1 MSQRV
6 QIGIYSLFAQNAMRS
21 SHHRLGGAE
30 KRSLLFATMLAEEA
44 VPTGILMADP
54 GRFGRL
60 RQTKSGIVPL
70 YHPKYRLRSQ
80 GIQIQKPVF
89 RSNLS
94 ARLQDKIRSSV
105 GLPIINTPEK
115 AKKAAF
121 APFYKAGASL
131 WVGLSLND
139 SMLELAE
146 FCQEAGRTF
155 LLGLAG
161 NVDLDFIFEPNGRDM
176 YGASREK
183 KRKAMELASAVLVQN
198 RFQEQTLRHYFP
210 QKPIYALPNPIVV
223 PKVFSEPPVRSGA
236 LWIGKMDSN
245 KNPKALLR
253 LAAKLPQLT
262 ISMVANPAELELEQE
277 VLQNM
282 PPNIQLI
289 RSVPYEETQAL
300 MAKAQVHLSTS
311 FLEGFPNTILEAA
324 VAKTPTVS
332 LHVDPDDRMKEGLF
346 GFCADGEE
354 DRFAEQVLLALQ
366 RGPQVESMLDA
377 TWSYV
382 QENHAYERIKQ
393 RWIEIVKTLTQ

>member
-1 MSQRV
+1 
-6 QIGIYSLFAQNAMRS
+6 
-21 SHHRLGGAE
+21 
-30 KRSLLFATMLAEEA
+30 MLAEA
-44 VPTGILMADP
+44 GIPTGMLMADP
-54 GRFGRL
+54 GYFGRMS
-60 RQTKSGIVPL
+60 QTKSGIVPL
-70 YHPKYRLRSQ
+70 YHPKYGLRTQ
-80 GIQIQKPVF
+80 GIQIRKPVF
-89 RSNLS
+89 RPSLW
-94 ARLQDKIRSSV
+94 AKLQDKLRNTI

-146 FCQEAGRTF
+146 FCRGANVPF
-155 LLGLAG
+155 LLGLAHDI
-161 NVDLDFIFEPNGRDM
+161 DLDFFSAPEGRDL

-183 KRKAMELASAVLVQN
+183 KRKTMELASAVLVQN
-198 RFQEQTLRHYFP
+198 RFQEQTLRYYYP
-210 QKPIYALPNPIVV
+210 AKPIYALPNPIMV
-223 PKVFSEPPVRSGA
+223 PKVFREPRKRSGA

-262 ISMVANPAELELEQE
+262 ISMIANPAELELEQE
-277 VLQNM
+277 VLQNL

-311 FLEGFPNTILEAA
+311 FQEGFPNTFLEAA

-332 LHVDPDDRMKEGLF
+332 LHVDPDGRMKEGLF
-346 GFCADGEE
+346 GFCANGDE
-354 DRFAEQVLLALQ
+354 DIYAELVSLAFQ
-366 RGPQVESMLDA
+366 RSQQVESMMDA
-377 TWSYV
+377 SWNHV

>member
-6 QIGIYSLFAQNAMRS
+6 HIAFHSLFAQNALKP
-21 SHHRLGGAE
+21 SHDRLGGAE
-30 KRSLLFATMLAEEA
+30 KRSTLFATMLAEEGI
-44 VPTGILMADP
+44 PTGILMANP
-54 GRFGRL
+54 GCLGRL

-89 RSNLS
+89 RSSLT
-94 ARLQDKIRSSV
+94 AKLQDKIRSSA
-105 GLPIINTPEK
+105 GLPIINTPKK

-121 APFYKAGASL
+121 APFYKAGARL

-146 FCQEAGRTF
+146 FCRSANVPF
-155 LLGLAG
+155 LLGLAHDI
-161 NVDLDFIFEPNGRDM
+161 DLDFFSAPKGRDI

-183 KRKAMELASAVLVQN
+183 KRKTMELASAVLVQN
-198 RFQEQTLRHYFP
+198 RFQEQTLRQYFP
-210 QKPIYALPNPIVV
+210 AKPIFALPNPIVV
-223 PKVFSEPPVRSGA
+223 PNVFREAPIRSGA

-277 VLQNM
+277 VLQNL
-282 PPNIQLI
+282 PPNIQVISSL
-289 RSVPYEETQAL
+289 PYEETQAL

-311 FLEGFPNTILEAA
+311 FQEGFPNTFLEAA

-332 LHVDPDDRMKEGLF
+332 LHVDPDGRMKEGLF
-346 GFCADGEE
+346 GFCANGDE
-354 DRFAEQVLLALQ
+354 DLFAEQVFLAHQ
-366 RGPQVESMLDA
+366 RSQQVESMMD
-377 TWSYV
+377 TSWNYV
-382 QENHAYERIKQ
+382 KEIHAYERIKKG
-393 RWIEIVKTLTQ
+393 WIEIVKTLI

>member
-1 MSQRV
+1 LSQRV
-6 QIGIYSLFAQNAMRS
+6 HIGIYSLFAQNALRS
-21 SHHRLGGAE
+21 SHDRLGGAE
-30 KRSLLFATMLAEEA
+30 KRSVLFATMLAEA
-44 VPTGILMADP
+44 GILTGMLMADP
-54 GRFGRL
+54 GYFGRMS
-60 RQTKSGIVPL
+60 QTKSGIVPL
-70 YHPKYRLRSQ
+70 YHPKYGLRTQ
-80 GIQIQKPVF
+80 GIQVRKPVF
-89 RSNLS
+89 RSSLW
-94 ARLQDKIRSSV
+94 AKLQDKLRNTI
-105 GLPIINTPEK
+105 GLPIMNTPEK

-146 FCQEAGRTF
+146 FCQEAESTF

-183 KRKAMELASAVLVQN
+183 KRKTMELASAVLVQN
-198 RFQEQTLRHYFP
+198 RFQEQTLRYCFP
-210 QKPIYALPNPIVV
+210 AKPIYALPNPIVV
-223 PKVFSEPPVRSGA
+223 PNVFREPPLRSGA

-262 ISMVANPAELELEQE
+262 ISMIANPAELELEQE
-277 VLQNM
+277 VLQNL

-289 RSVPYEETQAL
+289 RSVPYKETQAL

-311 FLEGFPNTILEAA
+311 FQEGFPNTFLEAA

-332 LHVDPDDRMKEGLF
+332 LHVDPDGRMKEGLF
-346 GFCADGEE
+346 GFCANGDE
-354 DRFAEQVLLALQ
+354 DLYAELVSLALQ
-366 RGPQVESMLDA
+366 RSQQVESMMDA
-377 TWSYV
+377 SWNHV

-393 RWIEIVKTLTQ
+393 RWIETVKTLTQ